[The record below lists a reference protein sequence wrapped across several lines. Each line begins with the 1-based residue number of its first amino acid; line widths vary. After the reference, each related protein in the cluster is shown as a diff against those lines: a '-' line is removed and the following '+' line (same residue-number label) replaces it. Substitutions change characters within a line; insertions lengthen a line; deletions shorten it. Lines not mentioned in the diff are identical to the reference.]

1 MVTVIE
7 HDHPLKLID
16 LQVNDEDVEEA
27 EADEEEEKD
36 VVIQK
41 DFVCPC
47 KCKRCDQPIHE
58 YYRYYYKSEQRA
70 KYNPKCRVCNHN
82 FYDERIWIYKCE
94 KCIYYVHAYCATSR
108 EEPFMHILL
117 TSRGPLVKNFEDADY
132 PHLFH
137 LPFPDQTCS
146 IPKQLLF
153 KEIGPETCASLR
165 HTSHHHELILVNTKC
180 IDGAET
186 NLCHNP
192 MKKMELFCNA
202 CVRPIMEMPF
212 YKCATNEDESCN
224 FALHEWCTRL
234 PSRIDNH
241 PDHPHHTLHL
251 MSNVSGVTCE
261 VYIHPECALLLPG
274 TIRHPYDKHP
284 MNLSYLP
291 IENHKSEYF
300 CEVCENVLNPH
311 ACFYHCDEC
320 SQSLHSACAPAIC
333 CETTTYS
340 DRRRNISQHI
350 NLKFGSIHKIDGH
363 SHPLL
368 FAQGIK
374 SDGQCSICSKGL
386 RYMILKCLQCKYA
399 IDYECCE
406 RLNLM
411 NNS

>member
-1 MVTVIE
+1 M
-7 HDHPLKLID
+7 
-16 LQVNDEDVEEA
+16 
-27 EADEEEEKD
+27 
-36 VVIQK
+36 
-41 DFVCPC
+41 
-47 KCKRCDQPIHE
+47 KRI
-58 YYRYYYKSEQRA
+58 
-70 KYNPKCRVCNHN
+70 
-82 FYDERIWIYKCE
+82 
-94 KCIYYVHAYCATSR
+94 
-108 EEPFMHILL
+108 
-117 TSRGPLVKNFEDADY
+117 
-132 PHLFH
+132 
-137 LPFPDQTCS
+137 
-146 IPKQLLF
+146 
-153 KEIGPETCASLR
+153 
-165 HTSHHHELILVNTKC
+165 
-180 IDGAET
+180 
-186 NLCHNP
+186 
-192 MKKMELFCNA
+192 ELFCNA

-212 YKCATNEDESCN
+212 YKCSTNEDESCN

-251 MSNVSGVTCE
+251 MSNVSGVFLNIFSCSFCYLRCNGFAYCCFECGYKVDVTCGLIPKNITHESHPKHLLSLVRGVHSRHKCIMCLGYFSDYPYSSDYPYFHTLHKLIFNCSTCE

-284 MNLSYLP
+284 MNLSYLL

-300 CEVCENVLNPH
+300 CEVCENELNPH